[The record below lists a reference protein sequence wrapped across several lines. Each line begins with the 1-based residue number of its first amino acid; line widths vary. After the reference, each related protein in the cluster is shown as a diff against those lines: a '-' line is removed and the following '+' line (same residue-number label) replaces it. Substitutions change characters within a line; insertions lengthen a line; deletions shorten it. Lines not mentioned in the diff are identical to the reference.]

1 MVSGSTHPWSLRMKR
16 VLVTVLLAVAL
27 GFVIVLPVL
36 GMQPRRRGT

>member
-1 MVSGSTHPWSLRMKR
+1 MQC

-27 GFVIVLPVL
+27 GFEIVLPVL